1 MEQNH
6 DYASHKKLMKVMQ
19 TMIFFIEHFELI
31 VILIKRRVYSRVVE
45 KPAKPYIVLLSI
57 SSQMAIFNT
66 KVNVE
71 VILHRIIRID

>member
-45 KPAKPYIVLLSI
+45 KKVKAFSERFFNSQTQLEIKSKLG
-57 SSQMAIFNT
+57 SSKWQT
-66 KVNVE
+66 RNVPGE
-71 VILHRIIRID
+71 

>member
-45 KPAKPYIVLLSI
+45 KPVKAYSDLLQGKCKKSKVFITQTFLKSI
-57 SSQMAIFNT
+57 LN
-66 KVNVE
+66 
-71 VILHRIIRID
+71 